1 MKIAEIKYHVGI
13 AEKYRESAVDLYE
26 EAFGKKFA
34 VAIPSKEK
42 RIIFLNKCFTL
53 DYAIGAVYEDK
64 LIAIAGVQTPEGS
77 LTGGITY
84 SELLVQLGFI
94 KGNWAAIIFDFYD
107 RQAVFKELIMDGIAV
122 DSDARGE
129 GIGSH
134 LLKEVVKYAK
144 DHEFESVRLDVININ
159 TKAKIFYQRM
169 GFKAVKTI
177 RYPYLKWLLGF
188 SGSTTMSLSV

>member
-1 MKIAEIKYHVGI
+1 
-13 AEKYRESAVDLYE
+13 
-26 EAFGKKFA
+26 
-34 VAIPSKEK
+34 
-42 RIIFLNKCFTL
+42 
-53 DYAIGAVYEDK
+53 
-64 LIAIAGVQTPEGS
+64 
-77 LTGGITY
+77 
-84 SELLVQLGFI
+84 
-94 KGNWAAIIFDFYD
+94 
-107 RQAVFKELIMDGIAV
+107 MDGIAV

-169 GFKAVKTI
+169 GFEAVKTI